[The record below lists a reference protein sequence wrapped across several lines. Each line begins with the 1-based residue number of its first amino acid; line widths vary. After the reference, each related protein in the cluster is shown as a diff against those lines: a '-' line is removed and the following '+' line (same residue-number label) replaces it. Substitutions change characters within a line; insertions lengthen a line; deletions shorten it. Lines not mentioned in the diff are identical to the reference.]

1 MNFLLSSEQIMLMD
15 ALRALLADV
24 SAPRRV
30 HDVINQNQGF
40 DPALWTRL
48 VEFGIPGMAL
58 PQAYGGLG
66 LEMIDL
72 ACVAEI
78 LGEFAAPSP
87 FLGHVLAGLAI
98 LHGGNEAQRG
108 RWLPDLASGAKL
120 GSVALGEGDAR
131 WLPEE
136 WQVICGEKL
145 DGVKRLVPNALEADV
160 LVVGIEGGGLAVAER
175 SSTITSTRIDAVDR
189 TRPLDHVSFAE
200 TPAEPLEAG
209 RTAAPRLIDAAG
221 ILLAAD
227 AFGGASRCVSM
238 SSEYS
243 RIREQFGVPIGSFQ
257 ALKHQLANM
266 ALQVEPGR
274 GLYWYAAYA
283 FDKLPEMAA
292 HAAAQAKAHICD
304 AFVQAARDTVEAH
317 GGIGFT
323 WEHDAHIFLKRAMFD
338 FAWLGQPS
346 RHRLRAA
353 GLAGW

>member
-1 MNFLLSSEQIMLMD
+1 MNFLLSSEQNMLMD
-15 ALRALLADV
+15 ALRELLADV
-24 SAPRRV
+24 SPARRV
-30 HDVINQNQGF
+30 HEVINQDRGF
-40 DPALWTRL
+40 DAALWARL
-48 VEFGIPGMAL
+48 VEYGVPGMVL
-58 PQAYGGLG
+58 PQRYGGLG
-66 LEMIDL
+66 LELIDL

-87 FLGHVLAGLAI
+87 FLGHALAGLAI
-98 LHGGNEAQRG
+98 FLGGSEAQRE

-120 GSVALGEGDAR
+120 ASVALGEADAH

-136 WQVICGEKL
+136 WKLACGEKL
-145 DGVKRLVPNALEADV
+145 GGVKKLVPNAREADL

-175 SSTITSTRIDAVDR
+175 SSTITSARIEAVDR
-189 TRPLDHVSFAE
+189 TRPLDHVTFAD
-200 TPAEPLEAG
+200 TPAEPLEAAP
-209 RTAAPRLIDAAG
+209 TAAPRLIDAAA

-238 SSEYS
+238 SSDYS
-243 RIREQFGVPIGSFQ
+243 KIREQFGVPIGSFQ

-266 ALQVEPGR
+266 ALEVEPGR

-283 FDKLPEMAA
+283 FDKLPERAA

-323 WEHDAHIFLKRAMFD
+323 WEHDAHIYLKRAMFD

-346 RHRLRAA
+346 RHRMRAA
-353 GLAGW
+353 DLAGW